1 MPSSLKSH
9 FYHFPSL
16 DTIPPLSIVL
26 QTKKKK
32 REGLGLYNTCMSPSF
47 CFSCSRECAALRWG
61 NVVLQL
67 STNIYIYISKH
78 LFLYYIV
85 HFLKKKVLITFTSD
99 PVHSSAK
106 KKKTEKTSKER
117 ERKPTVHR
125 RKCSTTLRTDRTT
138 ELLDEYIKKGTSP
151 PLSPPPSLRSAPKKK
166 KLSHKHAQLLR
177 SVAWREAP
185 AAIAQYF
192 FPSDFSLLPATYT
205 ELDTN

>member
-1 MPSSLKSH
+1 MSKYRFLRSTCLAVWRVTFTTSPHSTRYLRFQW
-9 FYHFPSL
+9 FY
-16 DTIPPLSIVL
+16 T
-26 QTKKKK
+26 QKKKK

-99 PVHSSAK
+99 PVHSRAK

-138 ELLDEYIKKGTSP
+138 ELLDE
-151 PLSPPPSLRSAPKKK
+151 
-166 KLSHKHAQLLR
+166 
-177 SVAWREAP
+177 
-185 AAIAQYF
+185 
-192 FPSDFSLLPATYT
+192 
-205 ELDTN
+205 